1 MNTTR
6 IGHAAQGRGTGRKL
20 LADVVRDKL
29 HQSLASGVFPPGSK
43 LPSEDVLAEQYQ
55 VSRVTLREAV
65 RGLVEEG
72 YLSRQHGLGTY
83 ATRRPRLSN
92 NLDVNFGVTHLI
104 QSLGMT
110 PGNKD
115 ARVREEMPSRKVSR
129 ALALDPAE
137 PVAVLERI
145 RTADGQPVVWSV
157 EYMPKAVLVNGIED
171 LEQLPGSLYD
181 LLGNLGHPIHHGI
194 ATIKAVLADT
204 KSAQSLLIKPGS
216 PLLYLEQI
224 DYGKDDRPKIFSL
237 EWYPTDDLEFTVYR
251 KGPE

>member
-1 MNTTR
+1 MG
-6 IGHAAQGRGTGRKL
+6 IGQAAQGRATGRKL
-20 LADVVRDKL
+20 LADIVRDKL
-29 HQSLASGVFPPGSK
+29 RQALASGVFPPGSK
-43 LPSEDVLAEQYQ
+43 LPSEDVLVEQYQ

-115 ARVREEMPSRKVSR
+115 ARVHEEMPSRKVSR

-137 PVAVLERI
+137 PVAVLERV

-157 EYMPKAVLVNGIED
+157 EYIPKAVLVNGIED
-171 LEQLPGSLYD
+171 LEHLAGSLYD
-181 LLGNLGHPIHHGI
+181 LLAKLGHPVHHGI
-194 ATIKAVLADT
+194 GTIKAVLADT
-204 KSAQSLLIKPGS
+204 KIARNLLVEPSS

-224 DYGKDDRPKIFSL
+224 DYGKDDRPRLFSL
-237 EWYPTDDLEFTVYR
+237 EWYSTGDLEFTVYR

>member
-1 MNTTR
+1 M
-6 IGHAAQGRGTGRKL
+6 
-20 LADVVRDKL
+20 
-29 HQSLASGVFPPGSK
+29 
-43 LPSEDVLAEQYQ
+43 LAEQYQ
-55 VSRVTLREAV
+55 VSRVTVREAV
-65 RGLVEEG
+65 RGLAEEG

-115 ARVREEMPSRKVSR
+115 AQVREEIPSRKVSR

-137 PVAVLERI
+137 PVAVLERL

-157 EYMPKAVLVNGIED
+157 EYIPKAALVNGIGD

-181 LLGNLGHPIHHGI
+181 LLGKLGHPVHHGI
-194 ATIKAVLADT
+194 GTIKAVLAD
-204 KSAQSLLIKPGS
+204 KKIAEKLLVKPGS
-216 PLLYLEQI
+216 PLLYLEQV
-224 DYGKDDRPKIFSL
+224 DYGKDDRPQIFSL
-237 EWYPTDDLEFTVYR
+237 EWYSTDNLEFTVYR